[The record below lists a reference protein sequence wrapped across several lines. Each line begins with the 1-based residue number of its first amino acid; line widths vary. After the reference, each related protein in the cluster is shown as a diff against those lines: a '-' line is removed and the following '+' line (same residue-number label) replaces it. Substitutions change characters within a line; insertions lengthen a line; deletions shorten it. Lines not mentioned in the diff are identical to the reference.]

1 METNDSMASLLRA
14 FSEQGVEARAVTFSR
29 LQEARAEVLDVLSRA
44 SSPGLMKYVEA
55 CYDLRRDEVDGM
67 RSVVVA
73 AVPSPAVRF
82 RLEFEGSTVDAL
94 VPPTYLDYPSATRRI
109 EAVLDAV
116 LGSGDHYKRLRAPL
130 KLIATRCG
138 LAEYGRNNITYVGRL
153 GSYARLAAYAM
164 DVPYEEGTW
173 RERRAMAECKRC
185 DVCARR
191 CPTGAIDRSR
201 FLLNAERC
209 LTFLN
214 EEEASLPEWVSPEWH
229 HCLVGCLRCQE
240 ACPANREAS
249 EKLIDGPC
257 FDEEETLALISA
269 ARAEDLPPGTR
280 KKVEDSG
287 LSVLYPV
294 LPRNVGLLLDGQRR

>member
-1 METNDSMASLLRA
+1 MEKNDSMASVLRA
-14 FSEQGVEARAVTFSR
+14 FSNQGMESRAVPFSR
-29 LQEARAEVLDVLSRA
+29 LREARAEVLDVLCHA
-44 SSPGLMKYVEA
+44 SGPGLMKYIEA

-94 VPPTYLDYPSATRRI
+94 VPPTYLDYPSAARRI
-109 EAVLDAV
+109 EAVLDAA
-116 LGSGDHYKRLRAPL
+116 LGPGNHYKPLRAPL
-130 KLIATRCG
+130 KLIATRSG

-153 GSYARLAAYAM
+153 GSYARLAAYAT
-164 DVPYEEGTW
+164 DVPCEEGTW
-173 RERRAMAECKRC
+173 RERRAMAKCERC
-185 DVCARR
+185 DLCARR

-214 EEEASLPEWVSPEWH
+214 EEEADMPEWVSPDWH

-249 EKLIDGPC
+249 EKLIQGPS
-257 FDEEETLALISA
+257 FDDEETSALTSA
-269 ARAEDLPPGTR
+269 ARAENLPPGTR
-280 KKVEDSG
+280 KKVENSG
-287 LSVLYPV
+287 LSVLYPI
-294 LPRNVGLLLDGQRR
+294 LPRNVRLLLDGRRR